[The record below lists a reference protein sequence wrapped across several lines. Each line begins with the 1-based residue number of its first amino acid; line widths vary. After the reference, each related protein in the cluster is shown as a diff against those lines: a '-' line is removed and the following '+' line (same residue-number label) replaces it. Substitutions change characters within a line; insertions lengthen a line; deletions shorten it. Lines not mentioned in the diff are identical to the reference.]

1 MQNKERRLLLLAM
14 FGLVS
19 LVFIVRLFY
28 LQVVSDDYAAKA
40 KNNVIKQQVLLPS
53 RGIIYDRNGK
63 IYVTNDPIFNIY
75 IVPSELYIPDTAA
88 LCQMLKM
95 PRRKLLETL
104 AHAEAY
110 NRFKKSLL
118 KGFVSTDTYYGLQ
131 EQLWKYKGIYIDV
144 R

>member
-88 LCQMLKM
+88 LC
-95 PRRKLLETL
+95 
-104 AHAEAY
+104 
-110 NRFKKSLL
+110 
-118 KGFVSTDTYYGLQ
+118 
-131 EQLWKYKGIYIDV
+131 
-144 R
+144 